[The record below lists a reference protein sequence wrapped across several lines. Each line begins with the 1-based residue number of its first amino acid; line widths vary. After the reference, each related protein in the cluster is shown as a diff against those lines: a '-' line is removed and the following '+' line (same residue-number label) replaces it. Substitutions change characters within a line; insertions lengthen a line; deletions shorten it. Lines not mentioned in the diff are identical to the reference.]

1 MRIENQKERHIKEL
15 MKGHEQ
21 AFAEIK
27 NYYTDITH
35 NNLDLI
41 KSLKE
46 EVGQM
51 KKDELADEKKMY
63 EISLENKLMRA
74 TLKEP

>member
-1 MRIENQKERHIKEL
+1 MPFQVSFIHFYSIQFYSSSGQI
-15 MKGHEQ
+15 
-21 AFAEIK
+21 AIK

-46 EVGQM
+46 EV
-51 KKDELADEKKMY
+51 KELEAEDSKVKFQSFFWL
-63 EISLENKLMRA
+63 IC
-74 TLKEP
+74 